1 MIRRP
6 FIIYKRKSGVK
17 RPCYYAGFLDAA
29 SGTYKI
35 RKALRDS
42 LGRPVFAPAL
52 AFKFASE
59 MHEQGISEK
68 GQGFG
73 PFLESFWAA
82 SGTYV
87 RDKRDQGE
95 PLSAEYQRNNYN
107 NVRKHIRPALIHAGK
122 DLLPVDRVTAEQLRA
137 ILRIVGDKG
146 VKGRTVNTVRQTMA
160 VPLNSY
166 WAAKMHPEKN
176 PCTARLVPHFDEEPE
191 ERKIFTLAE
200 ARAFL
205 AHDFG
210 DPRLSAIQRQ
220 AAFTGMRLG
229 ECLGMQHG
237 DLRPE
242 SVQTVDGKGR
252 PVTITEY
259 WIDVRHNWQ
268 EREREGERVKKPK
281 KKSFGQVPV
290 PPAVA
295 QILLKLEGL
304 NIWGG
309 LFLYWGF
316 SAERPYPKDLVER
329 SYNAACRAIGIADA
343 ERKARGL
350 GFHAWR
356 HWYDTYIKIDRATL
370 QKLMRHRSA
379 EMTARYN
386 HLTDDQRRE
395 AARAAVGLLG
405 AVSPGIPGGSSRR
418 RSKASAATP

>member
-1 MIRRP
+1 MIRQ
-6 FIIYKRKSGVK
+6 KREWIVYARKAGVK
-17 RPCYYAGFLDAA
+17 RTGYYAGFLLSTGAYRRVVLHDADGHRVTNKKTA
-29 SGTYKI
+29 EDLARHLYEEGVPGT
-35 RKALRDS
+35 A
-42 LGRPVFAPAL
+42 
-52 AFKFASE
+52 E
-59 MHEQGISEK
+59 
-68 GQGFG
+68 GFG
-73 PFLESFWAA
+73 QFLESFWAA
-82 SGTYV
+82 AGTYV

-107 NVRKHIRPALIHAGK
+107 NVRKHIRPALCRLGK
-122 DLLPVDRVTAEQLRA
+122 DLLPVDRVAAELLKS
-137 ILRIVGDKG
+137 ILRTVGDKG
-146 VKGRTVNTVRQTMA
+146 LKGRTVNTVRQTFA
-160 VPLNSY
+160 VPMRAY
-166 WAAKMHPEKN
+166 WEGKLHPEKN

-242 SVQTVDGKGR
+242 SIETVDGKGR
-252 PVTITEY
+252 AVTVTEY
-259 WIDVRHNWQ
+259 WIDVQHNWQ
-268 EREREGERVKKPK
+268 EREPEGRRVKKPK

-295 QILLKLEGL
+295 QGLLKLEGASP
-304 NIWGG
+304 WGG
-309 LFLYWGF
+309 PFLYWGF
-316 SAERPYPKDLVER
+316 QQARPYPKDIVER
-329 SYNAACRAIGIADA
+329 SYNAACRAIGITDE
-343 ERKARGL
+343 ERKRRGL
-350 GFHAWR
+350 GMHAWR
-356 HWYDTYIKIDRATL
+356 HWYDTYIKIDRQTL

-395 AARAAVGLLG
+395 AFGAVVGLLG
-405 AVSPGIPGGSSRR
+405 AVSAEKRPRGN
-418 RSKASAATP
+418 AAPARPRTA